1 MHSEYKKINI
11 KFKKIKIMEKKIFNK
26 RNEIMN
32 IANGTIVFHIS
43 AGENPNLSFSY
54 EKQTLSESSL
64 KELKKDLLTVLKA
77 SIDHIESLMFKNKDS
92 IVSIENDRIIIK
104 PSNEYYITIH
114 LDYYRFVLCYYNLFI
129 DAMDA
134 DFEKV
139 YEKFMGGLKNEHGY
153 YLPFTNDIV
162 NTPVLGSYEERFILQ
177 NLVGRW

>member
-1 MHSEYKKINI
+1 M
-11 KFKKIKIMEKKIFNK
+11 KFKKIKIMEKKIFNR

-32 IANGTIVFHIS
+32 IANGNIVFHIS
-43 AGENPNLSFSY
+43 AGENPNLSFSD

-64 KELKKDLLTVLKA
+64 KELKKDLLTLLKA

-92 IVSIENDRIIIK
+92 IVIIGNDIIIK

-114 LDYYRFVLCYYNLFI
+114 FDYYRFVLCYYNLFI
-129 DAMDA
+129 DTVDA

-139 YEKFMGGLKNEHGY
+139 YKEFKDELLTNEHGY

-162 NTPVLGSYEERFILQ
+162 NTPVLGSYEKRFILQ

>member
-1 MHSEYKKINI
+1 
-11 KFKKIKIMEKKIFNK
+11 MEKKIFNK

>member
-1 MHSEYKKINI
+1 
-11 KFKKIKIMEKKIFNK
+11 MEKKIFNK
-26 RNEIMN
+26 RNVIMN
-32 IANGTIVFHIS
+32 VANGNIVFHIS

-92 IVSIENDRIIIK
+92 IVSFGNDRIIIK

-114 LDYYRFVLCYYNLFI
+114 LDYYRFVLYYYNSFI

-134 DFEKV
+134 NFEKV
-139 YEKFMGGLKNEHGY
+139 YEEFMDGLKDEHGY